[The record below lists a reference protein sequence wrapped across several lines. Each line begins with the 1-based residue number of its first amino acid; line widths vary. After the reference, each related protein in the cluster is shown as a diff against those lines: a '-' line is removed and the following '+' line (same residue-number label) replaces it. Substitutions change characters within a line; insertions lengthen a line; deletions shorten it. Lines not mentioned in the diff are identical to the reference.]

1 LLIDECLSE
10 IGNEP
15 TFSKE
20 FSERLADHF
29 QTTGKRTENFQT
41 IKIFNRECGSID
53 ELKKLFR
60 TELNSLVK
68 NRKALI
74 HQASEFFVITPEMV
88 NKSTICH
95 LQNSNTNNQYRAR
108 NIPKC

>member
-1 LLIDECLSE
+1 MLIDECLSE

-20 FSERLADHF
+20 FSERLADYF

-41 IKIFNRECGSID
+41 ITIFNRECGSID

-74 HQASEFFVITPEMV
+74 QQLKMQ
-88 NKSTICH
+88 K
-95 LQNSNTNNQYRAR
+95 
-108 NIPKC
+108 